1 MRLPQKPVA
10 SSRCRK
16 EIEKIAMAS
25 QENEENIWHTLIYKK
40 RSVSPKAYR
49 QMAAQISSI
58 PNPLMD
64 RLPKFHV

>member
-1 MRLPQKPVA
+1 
-10 SSRCRK
+10 
-16 EIEKIAMAS
+16 MAS